1 LLLDRLDPNS
11 RILETPFKVLLVAV
25 LVAFLRVN
33 GLLLLGRGGV
43 GTLTSMQ
50 LLEWSSVAFE
60 CLSLMMFFYERIRN
74 GTNKLLIL
82 VGWKDHLDRTVLYA
96 WLL

>member
-60 CLSLMMFFYERIRN
+60 CLSLMMFFN